1 VTVADI
7 QVAGAAAERKEGE
20 INIRRPKKTG
30 GIRVDMTPMVDV
42 AFLLLI
48 FFMVTTVFRQPLAM
62 EVNMPEPDAQV
73 KVPEENVM
81 TLTIDAD
88 NRLEYKMGTA
98 PFAPLS
104 WGDLYATFRSAGDQN
119 AELIVLVKIHREA
132 KYESMVDVMD
142 TLEDADMNRFS
153 VVPLV
158 DDAPAPEAP
167 R

>member
-1 VTVADI
+1 MADI
-7 QVAGAAAERKEGE
+7 ETAGAAAERKAGE
-20 INIRRPKKTG
+20 INIRRPKKTS
-30 GIRVDMTPMVDV
+30 GIKVDMTPMVDV

-81 TLTIDAD
+81 TLTIDAE
-88 NRLEYKMGTA
+88 NRLEYRLGTA
-98 PFAPLS
+98 PFAPLA
-104 WGDLYATFRSAGDQN
+104 WNALRETFRNEGGRN
-119 AELIVLVKIHREA
+119 PELIVLVKIHREA
-132 KYESMVDVMD
+132 KYESMVEMMD

-153 VVPLV
+153 VVPLE
-158 DDAPAPEAP
+158 DAAPAAGP